1 MKIAYLTNCFGTQ
14 SHTFMRREI
23 RALRELGVDLA
34 LYGIRKD
41 EDGQAA
47 DAKDLVDE
55 THYLYPV
62 KKAATVLANIHY
74 FLRNPVGYLRGL
86 WQAFTNPE
94 FSLPRRAKMVTHYC
108 LAAPMARHMEG
119 AGITH
124 IHAQFLN
131 VSSSVA
137 MYAAEHAGIPF
148 SVTVHSAGSYKA
160 ADTVGLHQKL
170 RAAEFL
176 IMISHYNVSYYD
188 AVSRL
193 RDSQLGDERVKDI
206 RNYIR
211 RGKLWEAFAL
221 DEPATPIEVVA
232 MPEPLPLPGQL
243 KEIDAKPAKPEPANP
258 ATRVAQANKEARMA
272 PTRDGFINAIQVWPY
287 TEGALYQVYASP
299 GRVTLIQLQLGERL
313 IDVSAGDTVRWIVG
327 DSTSGSGTT
336 QRPNLQVKPVRAGLK
351 TNLVVTTDRRIYLL
365 ELTSTES
372 AWMASVSWDYPQDR
386 LDALNAQAQAARQVT
401 PLAAG
406 LSIDQLR
413 FRYDITGDKPAWRPL
428 RAFDDGQKVYIQFPA
443 GIAQGDKRQF
453 GLGGQ
458 FIHHWTAFCP

>member
-188 AVSRL
+188 AVSRCRDKSYVVRCGMNLDDFTFKTPSDSVTFPEEGSRKIRLLGVGRFVAKKGFRYLIEMAALLKQRDVDFEL
-193 RDSQLGDERVKDI
+193 RILGNGPLDNELRSLADQLKLGDCVIFLGQKSTAEVRAEMAQADI
-206 RNYIR
+206 VVVPSITTDS
-211 RGKLWEAFAL
+211 GDMEGLPVVIMEAM
-221 DEPATPIEVVA
+221 ATGTAVVA
-232 MPEPLPLPGQL
+232 SAHAGIPEIVIAGETGLLTEERNPQSLA
-243 KEIDAKPAKPEPANP
+243 DAVCQIIEKPSVEMLNRARKLIEEHFNIAI
-258 ATRVAQANKEARMA
+258 VAQ
-272 PTRDGFINAIQVWPY
+272 
-287 TEGALYQVYASP
+287 
-299 GRVTLIQLQLGERL
+299 
-313 IDVSAGDTVRWIVG
+313 
-327 DSTSGSGTT
+327 
-336 QRPNLQVKPVRAGLK
+336 QRQDIFRRHHRAK
-351 TNLVVTTDRRIYLL
+351 
-365 ELTSTES
+365 
-372 AWMASVSWDYPQDR
+372 
-386 LDALNAQAQAARQVT
+386 
-401 PLAAG
+401 
-406 LSIDQLR
+406 
-413 FRYDITGDKPAWRPL
+413 
-428 RAFDDGQKVYIQFPA
+428 
-443 GIAQGDKRQF
+443 
-453 GLGGQ
+453 
-458 FIHHWTAFCP
+458 